1 MSVLE
6 QVQDD
11 ARTAM
16 KARERD
22 KASALR
28 LVVDALQQDAK
39 MGKGDEV
46 AVLQRERKKRVEAAE
61 AFEGAG
67 RTEQAAAERF
77 EAELIEGYLPA
88 QLSDEELEGLVAEA
102 VAETGA
108 TEQKQMGQVMSAVM
122 PKVAGRAD
130 GKRVSAA
137 VRKKLGAELGPPP
150 ADSRQRGGRR
160 ARRLRGL
167 GPARAARPP
176 AGGSPPARQRA
187 DPGRRRRATCRRP
200 RQWSTRWS
208 S

>member
-1 MSVLE
+1 MQS
-6 QVQDD
+6 D
-11 ARTAM
+11 ARVAL

-77 EAELIEGYLPA
+77 EAELIEGYLPQ
-88 QLSDEELEGLVAEA
+88 QLSEAELAELVDAA

-108 TEQKQMGQVMSAVM
+108 SEPRQMGAVMSALM
-122 PKVAGRAD
+122 PKLGGRAD
-130 GKRVSAA
+130 GKRVSAV
-137 VRKKLGAELGPPP
+137 VREKLGA
-150 ADSRQRGGRR
+150 
-160 ARRLRGL
+160 
-167 GPARAARPP
+167 
-176 AGGSPPARQRA
+176 
-187 DPGRRRRATCRRP
+187 
-200 RQWSTRWS
+200 
-208 S
+208 